1 MAIHYLLSSAKLQ
14 PAQRWRL
21 ASTLFDHWR
30 SLVEGSSALVFVQ
43 LICAGRTGSAGFL
56 GLAAG
61 TVAVLTL
68 RLVHRAWFRRRSP
81 TDMLTG
87 RRGPDDWARDFT
99 LGAAGTAL
107 MWAATDATVILRF
120 DDAALQL
127 MVLVVQVGWTGGS
140 AIRNA
145 ASPAVVYSQTIVTS
159 VACIGALLLRQPSF
173 VQVITPF
180 FLLHITTNLNI
191 IRFTGR
197 QILTLMESEGRLT
210 DGNEQLRRQST
221 TDGLTG
227 IPNRRALDAQLATH
241 WAHAARETADIA
253 LLMIDVDYFKL
264 YNDRNGHLRGDDC
277 LRAVASCLSGAL
289 VRNSDVVAR
298 YGGEEFVALLAGTT
312 EDGARM
318 VAERV
323 RQAVLD
329 ANIPHPASPFGQVTV
344 SIGVASMAPAKGDNP
359 HALIT
364 LADQALYDAKAAG
377 RNQVRGAL
385 ERLDLGPWR
394 ALRSD
399 PAERPPG

>member
-1 MAIHYLLSSAKLQ
+1 
-14 PAQRWRL
+14 
-21 ASTLFDHWR
+21 
-30 SLVEGSSALVFVQ
+30 
-43 LICAGRTGSAGFL
+43 
-56 GLAAG
+56 
-61 TVAVLTL
+61 
-68 RLVHRAWFRRRSP
+68 
-81 TDMLTG
+81 
-87 RRGPDDWARDFT
+87 
-99 LGAAGTAL
+99 
-107 MWAATDATVILRF
+107 
-120 DDAALQL
+120 

-159 VACIGALLLRQPSF
+159 VACSAALLLRPPSF

-180 FLLHITTNLNI
+180 FLLHVTTNLNI

-197 QILTLMESEGRLT
+197 QILTLMESEGQLT
-210 DGNEQLRRQST
+210 DGTEQLRRQSA

-227 IPNRRALDAQLATH
+227 IANRRALDARLSTL

-289 VRNSDVVAR
+289 ARDTDMVAR

-312 EDGARM
+312 EDGARI

-323 RQAVLD
+323 RNAVLD
-329 ANIPHPASPFGQVTV
+329 ANIPHAASPFGQVTI
-344 SIGVASMAPAKGDNP
+344 SIGVASMAPAKDDNP

-377 RNQVRGAL
+377 RNQVRGAI
-385 ERLDLGPWR
+385 ERLDLGACWTV
-394 ALRSD
+394 RSD

>member
-1 MAIHYLLSSAKLQ
+1 LAIHYLLSSAKLE
-14 PAQRWRL
+14 PAQLWRL

-30 SLVEGSSALVFVQ
+30 SLVEGSAALVFVQ
-43 LICAGRTGSAGFL
+43 LICAERTGWTGFL
-56 GLAAG
+56 CLAAA

-87 RRGPDDWARDFT
+87 KRGPDAWAREFAV
-99 LGAAGTAL
+99 GAVGTAL

-159 VACIGALLLRQPSF
+159 VACIVALLLRQPSF

-180 FLLHITTNLNI
+180 FLLHIVTNLNI
-191 IRFTGR
+191 MRFTGR
-197 QILTLMESEGRLT
+197 QIVTLMESEQRLENAN
-210 DGNEQLRRQST
+210 DQLIRLSD

-227 IPNRRALDAQLATH
+227 IANRRALDAKLAAL
-241 WAHAARETADIA
+241 WARAIRERGDIA
-253 LLMIDVDYFKL
+253 LLMIDVDHFKL
-264 YNDRNGHLRGDDC
+264 YNDRYGHLRGDDC
-277 LRAVASCLSGAL
+277 LRSVARCVAGAL
-289 VRNSDVVAR
+289 ARDADVVAR
-298 YGGEEFVALLAGTT
+298 YGGEEFATVLPGTT
-312 EDGARM
+312 EYGARI

-323 RQAVLD
+323 RQAVLA
-329 ANIPHPASPFGQVTV
+329 ANIAHSASPFGQVTV
-344 SIGVASMAPAKGDNP
+344 SIGVASMAPECGDGP

-364 LADQALYDAKAAG
+364 LADHALYEAKAAG
-377 RNQVRGAL
+377 RNQVRGAV
-385 ERLDLGPWR
+385 EKPDLDPWR
-394 ALRSD
+394 TLRTD
-399 PAERPPG
+399 PVERPPG